1 MYKELGICIVIVIS
15 IFLFDF
21 ITQDYTRSSSEK
33 ISEELESLKNQMDKN
48 ENKEEIQK
56 KVEEAYDN
64 WIDFHD
70 KLAIYIEHNEL
81 EKVETN
87 FVSCKSFIMQEN
99 YEMAI
104 NEIDKTIF
112 GLTHIQDKYAFSLI
126 NVF

>member
-15 IFLFDF
+15 IFLLDF